1 MELKEAIL
9 SLRKLLSMRYKN
21 FDMQLLARYA
31 KQLDELC
38 QKHHVE
44 IMYVFGSVVTG
55 RSSSDSDV
63 DLLVKFLNID
73 PLGYFD
79 NYMSFKES
87 LEQLFL
93 RSIDLVEEQTIKNPI
108 LKRSIDR
115 NKVVVYERKNSKVAI

>member
-1 MELKEAIL
+1 
-9 SLRKLLSMRYKN
+9 MRYKN

-73 PLGYFD
+73 PLEYFD